1 MLKFR
6 FPQWQSCMTILS
18 IIIVIIII
26 ISSSSSSSSIITSIV
41 IFSITIIIIIIK
53 NSLFSL
59 NNNNNGIYIAL
70 IYGCSKRLVTL
81 LQSYLHSKKYMVLAS
96 DTWVLWSVVCTSHVM
111 VTVSPAVF
119 FGKVRFMLKVRLEML
134 TT

>member
-26 ISSSSSSSSIITSIV
+26 IIFISSSSSSIIISIV

-53 NSLFSL
+53 NSLFNL

-81 LQSYLHSKKYMVLAS
+81 LQSYTLKNKWSWRQIHGFCGQLCVLHM
-96 DTWVLWSVVCTSHVM
+96 
-111 VTVSPAVF
+111 
-119 FGKVRFMLKVRLEML
+119 
-134 TT
+134 